1 MFGFLGSAAQLMGA
15 GFSAGQASALVGP
28 VPTTGISAAGTTLAT
43 ATALAVVTNLVSTAT
58 VGQGVKLP
66 TGATTNDW
74 CCVYN
79 DATGT
84 TIVVYPDTSSNRIN
98 QMTAGTGISLANN
111 TGCIFIKVSSTR
123 WIANLSA

>member
-1 MFGFLGSAAQLMGA
+1 MFGFLGSASQLMGA
-15 GFSAGQASALVGP
+15 GFSAGQANALVGP
-28 VPTTGISAAGTTLAT
+28 VPTTGISAAGTTLA
-43 ATALAVVTNLVSTAT
+43 TAT

>member
-28 VPTTGISAAGTTLAT
+28 VPTTAISAAGTTLAT
-43 ATALAVVTNLVSTAT
+43 ATALSVVTNLVSTAT

-66 TGATTNDW
+66 TAATTNDW
-74 CCVYN
+74 CIVFN
-79 DATGT
+79 DNTGT
-84 TIVVYPDTSSNRIN
+84 TIVVYPDTSSNKIN
-98 QMTAGTGISLANN
+98 QMAAGTGINLPNN
-111 TGCIFIKVSSTR
+111 TSCIFQKVSSTR